1 MIKDIIW
8 MTWVL
13 LFGILESIIHIL
25 NKDIYLIIEE
35 DEWAIT
41 PIKRKY
47 D

>member
-1 MIKDIIW
+1 MNN
-8 MTWVL
+8 M
-13 LFGILESIIHIL
+13 ER
-25 NKDIYLIIEE
+25 DIYLIIEE